1 MQRRGRPLRELAH
14 ADPLNAVVRTVI
26 IERLG
31 PDDVM
36 RARDIRSRALA
47 DAPDA
52 FWETLGEETARP
64 DSDWTARLAAPDA
77 ATFVAS
83 IDGGDVG
90 LVFGSPHHE
99 HAGDAGLY
107 SMWVS
112 SSARGRGVGEA
123 LINAVI
129 EWARVAGHPTVR
141 LDVGDANLPAQRLY
155 ERTGFVP
162 TGVTGT
168 MPPPREYIAEHELVR
183 ALTPAE

>member
-1 MQRRGRPLRELAH
+1 M
-14 ADPLNAVVRTVI
+14 I

-31 PDDVM
+31 PGDVM

-52 FWETLGEETARP
+52 FWETHEEEKARP
-64 DSDWTARLAAPDA
+64 DGDWTARLAAPDA
-77 ATFVAS
+77 AIFVAT

-90 LVFGSPHHE
+90 LIFGSPHHE

-112 SSARGRGVGEA
+112 SSARGQGVGQA
-123 LINAVI
+123 LISAVI
-129 EWARVAGHPTVR
+129 EWARGAGYTTLR

-155 ERTGFVP
+155 ERIGFRA
-162 TGVTGT
+162 TGVVGA
-168 MPPPREYIAEHELVR
+168 MPPPRDHIAEHELAFELV
-183 ALTPAE
+183 LAE